1 MQEVLVVLWQKFD
14 KVEEF
19 RPWAFGVARNMVLRH
34 LRAQKQDRHA
44 SHDDLVNQLADASVT
59 MVERHTRQREAL
71 DGCLGKLPETQ
82 RQLVLTAY
90 TKGTRIDQFAIRRG
104 QTPMALYKLLH
115 RIRQALL
122 ECVEQ
127 KLSEGG
133 TCMSPEHLDLIQ
145 RRLSGTL
152 MEEESSALQSALKQD
167 EELRRLFLDYSNLD
181 VAGSQSGQCGG
192 HARSDRLP
200 TRRASRA
207 MALRPATVGCGCWHH
222 RGPFQC
228 FAGVWVWIST
238 PSQDP
243 ASPDRGL

>member
-1 MQEVLVVLWQKFD
+1 MAGTKNNLLQPKELFPANGGVGREVSDRAMPISNPAPDHSAFLRLYAEHEGALQSFVRSLVGSREEAAEVMQEVLVVLWQKFD

-19 RPWAFGVARNMVLRH
+19 RPWAFGVARNMVFRH
-34 LRAQKQDRHA
+34 LRAQKQDRHVFD
-44 SHDDLVNQLADASVT
+44 DDLVNQLADASVT

-127 KLSEGG
+127 KLSK
-133 TCMSPEHLDLIQ
+133 
-145 RRLSGTL
+145 
-152 MEEESSALQSALKQD
+152 EE
-167 EELRRLFLDYSNLD
+167 
-181 VAGSQSGQCGG
+181 
-192 HARSDRLP
+192 
-200 TRRASRA
+200 
-207 MALRPATVGCGCWHH
+207 PA
-222 RGPFQC
+222 
-228 FAGVWVWIST
+228 
-238 PSQDP
+238 
-243 ASPDRGL
+243 